1 VGQPRP
7 HGVPPV
13 PEALDGQIA
22 VKVISDYGDEVVKV
36 LDVSTSAHAHPPA
49 ARAREAMVALTGNRR
64 STMMSV
70 DASGAGDRPLTWLK
84 SRAVVEEVSWP
95 QRCWNGLPP

>member
-36 LDVSTSAHAHPPA
+36 LDVSPRPTRIPP
-49 ARAREAMVALTGNRR
+49 RRREAMVDLTGNMC
-64 STMMSV
+64 STTMMSV
-70 DASGAGDRPLTWLK
+70 DASGAGDGPLTWLK

>member
-36 LDVSTSAHAHPPA
+36 LDVSTSAHTHPPA
-49 ARAREAMVALTGNRR
+49 ASGSDGGLDREQAFDYDVG
-64 STMMSV
+64 
-70 DASGAGDRPLTWLK
+70 
-84 SRAVVEEVSWP
+84 
-95 QRCWNGLPP
+95 